1 MININNLK
9 VYITTIYT
17 CNSVGEPIKV
27 TEREVWLLYN
37 ATRITEEEIGEL
49 LDNNI
54 WEYDTRLTQIT
65 PARLEMLQ
73 DKENNDAEYE
83 QLKIDAHQHNCNLS

>member
-9 VYITTIYT
+9 VYITTIYI
-17 CNSVGEPIKV
+17 CNSDGEPIKV
-27 TEREVWLLYN
+27 TEREIWLLYN

-49 LDNNI
+49 LDNNT

-73 DKENNDAEYE
+73 DKENNDVEYE
-83 QLKIDAHQHNCNLS
+83 QLKNWCSPT